1 MHRDP
6 AAVLMETLAETFGE
20 RHETWPDGVLLSAPY
35 FGIVLQCLWDED
47 LDHDEA
53 VDFLHRAEAALL
65 DDTPA
70 LFPPTAYS
78 DRLAGNL
85 PAWWSTRCDRSPRR
99 LSAWIALTAAHQ
111 LLGGDGELFRSCTAA
126 ALSACE
132 LLEEACVRANTK
144 AFVERMAQLST
155 SRG

>member
-6 AAVLMETLAETFGE
+6 AAVLTETFGE
-20 RHETWPDGVLLSAPY
+20 RHQICPDSVLLSAPY
-35 FGIVLQCLWDED
+35 FGIVLRCLWDED
-47 LDHDEA
+47 LDRDEA

-85 PAWWSTRCDRSPRR
+85 PTWRSTPCDHEPQ
-99 LSAWIALTAAHQ
+99 I
-111 LLGGDGELFRSCTAA
+111 
-126 ALSACE
+126 
-132 LLEEACVRANTK
+132 EENEAGFP
-144 AFVERMAQLST
+144 AFVFRRPSPAGW
-155 SRG
+155 SRPGS